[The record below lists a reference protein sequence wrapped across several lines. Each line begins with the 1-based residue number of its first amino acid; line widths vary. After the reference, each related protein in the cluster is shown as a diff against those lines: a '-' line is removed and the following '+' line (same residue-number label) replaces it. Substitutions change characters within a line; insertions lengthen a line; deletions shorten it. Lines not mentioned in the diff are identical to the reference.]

1 MKIYYY
7 LLFLSLFFISTLLLA
22 QQPEK
27 LKERLEK
34 KRQEI
39 DNLKTEIVEAR
50 LNLKPEQVAPFRKLY
65 DEYSLEKVQ
74 LRRKIMRAKRTNLS
88 LAATDEELNQSLDE
102 LLEMKQKEVEI
113 EKTYK
118 AKFLKVINIRQI
130 AEIYR
135 SEQEFIRRLMDV
147 LKEKPHLKKNKMR
160 EIPEDD

>member
-7 LLFLSLFFISTLLLA
+7 LLFLSLFFISTLLLG

>member
-1 MKIYYY
+1 MKIHYYF
-7 LLFLSLFFISTLLLA
+7 LFLPLLFISTILLG
-22 QQPEK
+22 QPPQK

-74 LRRKIMRAKRTNLS
+74 LRRKIMRTKRTNLS

-118 AKFLKVINIRQI
+118 VKFLKVISIRQM

-147 LKEKPHLKKNKMR
+147 LKEKPRPQKDRIKEM
-160 EIPEDD
+160 PEDD

>member
-1 MKIYYY
+1 MKISHYIF
-7 LLFLSLFFISTLLLA
+7 FLSLLFISTLLLG
-22 QQPEK
+22 QPPQK
-27 LKERLEK
+27 LKEKLEN

>member
-1 MKIYYY
+1 M
-7 LLFLSLFFISTLLLA
+7 A

>member
-1 MKIYYY
+1 MG
-7 LLFLSLFFISTLLLA
+7 